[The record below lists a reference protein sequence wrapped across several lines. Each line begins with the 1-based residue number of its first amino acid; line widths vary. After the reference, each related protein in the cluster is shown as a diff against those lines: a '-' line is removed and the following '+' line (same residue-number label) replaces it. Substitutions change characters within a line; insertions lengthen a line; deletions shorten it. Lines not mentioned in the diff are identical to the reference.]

1 MRIYADDMPESALA
15 AIATA
20 VDEEHSIFCLEQL
33 GVPARLL
40 NLLHQ
45 NGIRSMGDLMKK
57 SPGDILGLPSV
68 GKGQFGS
75 IMKALSK
82 YHTIE
87 DV

>member
-1 MRIYADDMPESALA
+1 MKTPMEGIPKSALA

-20 VDEEHSIFCLEQL
+20 VDEEHSVFCLEQL
-33 GVPARLL
+33 GVPTRLL

-45 NGIRSMGDLMKK
+45 SGIRSMGDLMKK
-57 SPGDILGLPSV
+57 SPGEILGLPSV